1 MSRSPLKSA
10 PLRRKLLCMFR
21 YWMDRV
27 SSLVS
32 APMRA
37 SLPALVAASASLSC
51 ATPASETAVHPT
63 VANSGVDEPLSAVAA
78 GPPREEPLQEEPP
91 REGPSAWAERTLASL
106 TLEEKA
112 GQLVMPWILGD
123 FVAKGDE
130 DDERVLGY
138 VRELGIGG
146 VVVSVGSPTEVAA
159 KLNHLQRHAKVPLL
173 VGSDLEAGAGFRM
186 RGAVYMPGAVDLGGA
201 TRFPS
206 LMAAGAAGD
215 AELVYEMGR
224 ITALEARAVGIHV
237 PFAPV
242 LDVNN
247 NPANPIINVR
257 SFGEDPEQVAKLGA
271 ALVRGIQDHG
281 AVATGKHFPGH
292 GDTDAD
298 SHLELPVIR
307 HGRER
312 LDAVELRPFR
322 EAVAAGMGGVMT
334 AHVAVPALSGGT
346 SGPSTLSP
354 LVMTDLLR
362 NEMGFQGLLFTDAM
376 DMHAISRRHRPAE
389 AAIRALEAGADVILM
404 PPSPDRVVA
413 GVARAVRSGRVSET
427 RLDQSVRR
435 ILRAK
440 EAAGL
445 HRGRTVAVEKV
456 RERVGVPAHREV
468 AEEVARRSIVLLKN
482 DRRLL
487 PLRGTRSA
495 RVTAIVYRRPTDVLA
510 GRSFHRR
517 LRDVY
522 PRLRTAALDENT
534 PAVVYDSLA
543 AQAPSQH
550 LVVVGVHVAAV
561 SYEGSVAT
569 PKRFNE
575 FVGELG
581 AAGVPHVVVSF
592 GNPYLVSEFPD
603 VRAYMLAWSGS
614 HASQVAA
621 AGALFGEFPISGRAP
636 TAIPPL
642 FETGD
647 GISLPAKG
655 ATPGG

>member
-1 MSRSPLKSA
+1 MGPTFRHADPKLRRGRRACRSAGSVPLKFA
-10 PLRRKLLCMFR
+10 PLRRKLFCMFR
-21 YWMDRV
+21 R
-27 SSLVS
+27 SPAC
-32 APMRA
+32 APLP
-37 SLPALVAASASLSC
+37 LPALSLLFACAALASD
-51 ATPASETAVHPT
+51 AEAQTT
-63 VANSGVDEPLSAVAA
+63 G
-78 GPPREEPLQEEPP
+78 
-91 REGPSAWAERTLASL
+91 WADRTLASL
-106 TLEEKA
+106 TLEEKV

-173 VGSDLEAGAGFRM
+173 VGSDLEAGAGYRM

-201 TRFPS
+201 TSFPS

-215 AELVYEMGR
+215 EHLVYEMGR

-257 SFGEDPEQVAKLGA
+257 SFGEDPEQVANLGA

-281 AVATGKHFPGH
+281 ALATGKHFPGH

-322 EAVAAGMGGVMT
+322 AAVAAGMGGVMT
-334 AHVAVPALSGGT
+334 AHVAVPALSGGQ

-376 DMHAISRRHRPAE
+376 DMRAISRRYRSGE
-389 AAIRALEAGADVILM
+389 AAVRALEAGADVILM
-404 PPSPDRVVA
+404 PPSPERVVA
-413 GVARAVRSGRVSET
+413 SVAQAVRSSRISQA
-427 RLDQSVRR
+427 RLDQSVLRV
-435 ILRAK
+435 LRAK
-440 EAAGL
+440 EASGL

-468 AEEVARRSIVLLKN
+468 ADDVARRSIVLLKN

-495 RVTAIVYRRPTDVLA
+495 RVTAVAYRRPTDVLA

-522 PRLRTAALDENT
+522 PRLRTVALDENT
-534 PAVVYDSLA
+534 PAVVYDSLVVRA
-543 AQAPSQH
+543 RSRH
-550 LVVVGVHVAAV
+550 LVVVGVHIAAV
-561 SYEGSVAT
+561 SYEGSVAVHE
-569 PKRFNE
+569 RFNE

-614 HASQVAA
+614 RASQAAA

-647 GISLPAKG
+647 GIALPAKG
-655 ATPGG
+655 ARPGG